1 MVELFTPAELEE
13 VERIKS
19 LYPEPQAALLPVLWM
34 VQQKYGWISLENIRA
49 VAELLRLPYAHVLGV
64 VRFYTMFHTEPVGRY
79 HIQVCTNVS
88 CMLRG
93 GERVLEYIS
102 QKLGIQHKERTA
114 DGLFSLEEV
123 ECMGACGGAPMIA
136 INEDYYENI
145 TLEQIDHL
153 LEHLRRESA
162 AESRN
167 GHEST
172 PNGGSDELAS

>member
-1 MVELFTPAELEE
+1 MAELFSAEELEE
-13 VERIKS
+13 VERLKS

-34 VQQKYGWISLENIRA
+34 VQRKYGWISLENIRA

-93 GERVLEYIS
+93 GEHILEYLS
-102 QKLGIQHKERTA
+102 RKLGIRHGERTP

-136 INEDYYENI
+136 VNEDYYENI
-145 TLEQIDHL
+145 TLEQLDLL
-153 LEHLRRESA
+153 LEQLRHTASD
-162 AESRN
+162 
-167 GHEST
+167 GLPGT
-172 PNGGSDELAS
+172 SDEAHTT

>member
-1 MVELFTPAELEE
+1 MAELFTAEELEE
-13 VERIKS
+13 VERLKS

-34 VQQKYGWISLENIRA
+34 VQRKYGWISLENIRA

-93 GERVLEYIS
+93 GERVLGYLA
-102 QKLGIQHKERTA
+102 QKLGITPPKGRTP

-145 TLEQIDHL
+145 TLEQLDSL
-153 LEHLRRESA
+153 LEQLRQQASGEPPPGTG
-162 AESRN
+162 N
-167 GHEST
+167 GH
-172 PNGGSDELAS
+172 LAP

>member
-1 MVELFTPAELEE
+1 MAELFTAEELEE
-13 VERIKS
+13 VERLKS

-34 VQQKYGWISLENIRA
+34 VQRKYGWISLENIRA
-49 VAELLRLPYAHVLGV
+49 VAELLHLPYAHVLGV

-93 GERVLEYIS
+93 GERVLEYIA
-102 QKLGIQHKERTA
+102 QKLGIAPKQRTP

-136 INEDYYENI
+136 INEDYYENV
-145 TLEQIDHL
+145 TLEQLDNL
-153 LEHLRRESA
+153 LEQLRHHAQQDRSSA
-162 AESRN
+162 EGLGN
-167 GHEST
+167 GNFT
-172 PNGGSDELAS
+172 P

>member
-1 MVELFTPAELEE
+1 MAELFTAEELEE
-13 VERIKS
+13 VEQLKS

-34 VQQKYGWISLENIRA
+34 VQRKYGWISLENIRA

-79 HIQVCTNVS
+79 HIQACTNVS

-93 GERVLEYIS
+93 GERVLEYLAH
-102 QKLGIQHKERTA
+102 KLGIAPKERTP

-136 INEDYYENI
+136 VNEDYYENI
-145 TLEQIDHL
+145 TLEQIDTL
-153 LEHLRRESA
+153 LEQLRRRAQE
-162 AESRN
+162 ESRFADGASN
-167 GHEST
+167 GNLT
-172 PNGGSDELAS
+172 P

>member
-1 MVELFTPAELEE
+1 MAELFTDEELQE
-13 VERIKS
+13 VERLVS

-34 VQQKYGWISLENIRA
+34 VQRKYGWISLENIRA

-93 GERVLEYIS
+93 GEQILDYIS
-102 QKLGIQHKERTA
+102 RKLGIRHKERTP

-145 TLEQIDHL
+145 TPEQIDQL
-153 LEHLRRESA
+153 LDHLRRSA
-162 AESRN
+162 SN
-167 GHEST
+167 GDPSISST
-172 PNGGSDELAS
+172 PEGTDESHTA